1 MKKAF
6 LLLPLFLF
14 AACSENDQNKT
25 TIETSEPVSTP
36 VEITADT
43 KADTKTE
50 ASVDVAALESVT
62 SDTKSTQIT
71 ESTAKTLDEIEP
83 IPVTAVV
90 ATHTIATDTE
100 EYKQT
105 DPSQI
110 YDINKEYKTIDTS
123 SPEDADKSIA
133 IIRYALSDE
142 NRRVFD
148 ESIRKIAFSMMTP
161 ENMTQ
166 EEGGKKPEVK
176 MLEGMFKV
184 VNGKTAEEIIQYAS
198 SI

>member
-43 KADTKTE
+43 KTDTKTE
-50 ASVDVAALESVT
+50 ASVEAAAPESLT
-62 SDTKSTQIT
+62 SDTKSAQLT
-71 ESTAKTLDEIEP
+71 ESTAKTLDEIKP
-83 IPVTAVV
+83 IPITEVTA
-90 ATHTIATDTE
+90 TNTIATDTE
-100 EYKQT
+100 EYKQI

-110 YDINKEYKTIDTS
+110 HDIKKEYKTIDTS

-142 NRRVFD
+142 NRKVFD

-161 ENMTQ
+161 ENMMQ

-176 MLEGMFKV
+176 MLEGMFKA